1 MAMHSLL
8 ARQLRR
14 LLPPELR
21 TDPAIARLLEAVDE
35 AYRQSD
41 TDRVLLERSLDLSSR
56 ELLQANEELRASER
70 VLAAGLVDRTAEL
83 ERALQSLAQEM
94 GERLQAQEALTREE
108 TKFRLFIEKLPAVSY
123 VAAPGSDGRWLFV
136 SPQIETL
143 LGYRPDE
150 WLADPRLWFSRLHPD
165 DAQMAIAEELRCIQ
179 ERDQFSLEYRLLTR
193 EGRAVWV
200 RDDAVFLPA
209 DVNEPERLQGV
220 IFDATERRLLAE
232 QLVQAQ
238 KVEAI
243 GQLAGGI
250 AHDFNNLLTAIT
262 GYAELLLHRLGDNH
276 RYARELTEILRASE
290 RATRVT
296 GKLLAFSRRQQ
307 LAPTDLNL
315 NTLLI
320 DLDNLLRR
328 LIGERIQLE
337 LSLAS
342 GPIMVR
348 AEPTQLEQVVMNLV
362 VNARDA
368 MSDGGLVRIG
378 TLPRRVESSGRGA
391 VAGLGAGDY
400 VELSVMDTGS
410 GMDAETRRR
419 LFEPFFTTKPVGQ
432 GTGLGLAMAY
442 GIVQQSGGTILVE
455 SEPGRGST
463 FRILLPLS
471 AVAGEPRTGRSGAL
485 SLPGGRE
492 CILLVEDDPAVRDFA
507 VSLLADLGYQVTAAS
522 DGVEARAIVEREGL
536 DGFQLLLTDVVMPRL
551 GGAEL
556 AQALRESKPDLPILF
571 VSGSVRNDA
580 QVAALLG
587 PRCLYLQKPFA
598 PAVLAAA
605 LRRLLDL

>member
-1 MAMHSLL
+1 MLHSLL
-8 ARQLRR
+8 ERQLRR
-14 LLPPELR
+14 LLTPALR
-21 TDPAIARLLEAVDE
+21 ADPAVAEFLIAVDA

-56 ELLQANEELRASER
+56 ELMQANEELRTSER
-70 VLAAGLVDRTAEL
+70 VLSAGLVDRTVEL
-83 ERALQSLAQEM
+83 ERALKSLAQEM
-94 GERLQAQEALTREE
+94 GERLHAQEALTREE
-108 TKFRLFIEKLPAVSY
+108 AKFRLFIEKLPAVSY
-123 VAAPGSDGRWLFV
+123 VAESGEEGRWLFV

-143 LGYRPDE
+143 LGYAQGE
-150 WLADPRLWFSRLHPD
+150 WLADPRLWFTRLHPD
-165 DAQMAIAEELRCIQ
+165 DAQAVLVEELRCIR
-179 ERDQFSLEYRLLTR
+179 ERNQFSLEYRLLTR
-193 EGRAVWV
+193 EDRTVWV
-200 RDDAVFLPA
+200 RDDAVFLPGDA
-209 DVNEPERLQGV
+209 TDPDRLQGV
-220 IFDATERRLLAE
+220 MFDVTERRLLSE
-232 QLVQAQ
+232 QLMQAQ

-276 RYARELTEILRASE
+276 RYARELTEILRAAE

-296 GKLLAFSRRQQ
+296 GKLLAFSRRQPLDPQ
-307 LAPTDLNL
+307 NLDLNA
-315 NTLLI
+315 LLI
-320 DLDNLLRR
+320 DLDHLLRR
-328 LIGERIQLE
+328 LIGERFELE

-348 AEPTQLEQVVMNLV
+348 AEPTQLEQVVLNLV

-368 MSDGGLVRIG
+368 MLDGGLVQI
-378 TLPRRVESSGRGA
+378 TTSPRRVEAAGRSA
-391 VAGLGAGDY
+391 VAGLPAGDY
-400 VELSVMDTGS
+400 VELSVRDSGS
-410 GMDAETRRR
+410 GMDAPTRRR

-442 GIVQQSGGTILVE
+442 GIVQQSGGTILVD
-455 SEPGRGST
+455 SEVGQGST
-463 FRILLPLS
+463 FRILLPHS
-471 AVAGEPRTGRSGAL
+471 GEEVETRPGRTGAL
-485 SLPGGRE
+485 ALPGGRE
-492 CILLVEDDPAVRDFA
+492 RILLVEDDPAVRDFA

-522 DGVEARAIVEREGL
+522 DGIEARAIVEREGL
-536 DGFQLLLTDVVMPRL
+536 DGYELLLTDVVMPRL

-556 AQALRESKPDLPILF
+556 AQELRERDPGLAVLF
-571 VSGSVRNDA
+571 VSGYARNDS

-605 LRRLLDL
+605 LRRLLDP

>member
-1 MAMHSLL
+1 MHSLL
-8 ARQLRR
+8 ERQLKR
-14 LLPPELR
+14 LLTPELR
-21 TDPAIARLLEAVDE
+21 ADPAVAAFLAAVDD

-41 TDRVLLERSLDLSSR
+41 TDRSMLERSLDLSSR
-56 ELLQANEELRASER
+56 ELLQANEELRSSQR
-70 VLAAGLVDRTAEL
+70 VLSAGLVDRTVEL
-83 ERALQSLAQEM
+83 ERALASLAQEM
-94 GERLQAQEALTREE
+94 EERLRAQEALTREE
-108 TKFRLFIEKLPAVSY
+108 ATFRLFIERLPAISY
-123 VAAPGSDGRWLFV
+123 IAEPGNEGRWLFV
-136 SPQIETL
+136 SPQIEAL
-143 LGYRPDE
+143 LGYRPEE
-150 WLADPRLWFSRLHPD
+150 WLEDPRLWFSRFHPD
-165 DAQMAIAEELRCIQ
+165 DRHVVMAEERRCIA
-179 ERDQFSLEYRLLTR
+179 ERDQFSLEYRLLAR
-193 EGRAVWV
+193 DGRVVWM

-209 DVNEPERLQGV
+209 DSAGPDRLLGV
-220 IFDATERRLLAE
+220 MFDVTERRLLAE

-276 RYARELTEILRASE
+276 RYARELTEILRAAE
-290 RATRVT
+290 RAARVT
-296 GKLLAFSRRQQ
+296 SKLLAFSRRQQ
-307 LAPTDLNL
+307 LDPRNLDLNA
-315 NTLLI
+315 LLI
-320 DLDNLLRR
+320 ELDNLLRR
-328 LIGERIQLE
+328 LIGERVQLE

-342 GPIMVR
+342 GPIIVR

-368 MSDGGLVRIG
+368 MSDGGLIRIA
-378 TLPRRVESSGRGA
+378 TAPRRVEVTGRSAVSGLR
-391 VAGLGAGDY
+391 AGDY

-455 SEPGRGST
+455 TELGQGSL
-463 FRILLPLS
+463 FRVLLPLS
-471 AVAGEPRTGRSGAL
+471 SKEGGAGPGPGGTLA
-485 SLPGGRE
+485 LPGGRE
-492 CILLVEDDPAVRDFA
+492 RILLVEDDPAVRDFA
-507 VSLLADLGYQVTAAS
+507 VTLLAGLGYQVTAAS
-522 DGVEARAIVEREGL
+522 DGIEARAIVEREGL

-556 AQALRESKPDLPILF
+556 AQELRALRGDLAVLF
-571 VSGSVRNDA
+571 VSGYARNDS

-587 PRCLYLQKPFA
+587 PHCLYLQKPFT

-605 LRRLLDL
+605 LRRLLDR

>member
-1 MAMHSLL
+1 MHSLL
-8 ARQLRR
+8 QRQLRR
-14 LLPPELR
+14 LLPPQHQA
-21 TDPAIARLLEAVDE
+21 DPEIARFLEAVDD

-41 TDRVLLERSLDLSSR
+41 TDRVLLERSLELSSR
-56 ELLQANEELRASER
+56 ELLQANEELRNSER
-70 VLAAGLVDRTAEL
+70 VLSAGLVDRTVEL
-83 ERALQSLAQEM
+83 ERALQSLSREM
-94 GERLQAQEALTREE
+94 GERLRAQEALTREE
-108 TKFRLFIEKLPAVSY
+108 TKFRRFIEKLPAVSY

-143 LGYRPDE
+143 LGYRPEE
-150 WLADPRLWFSRLHPD
+150 WLADPHLWFSRLHPD
-165 DAQMAIAEELRCIQ
+165 DAQLALAEELRCVR

-209 DVNEPERLQGV
+209 DDNEPDRLQGV
-220 IFDATERRLLAE
+220 IFDVTERRLLSE

-307 LAPTDLNL
+307 LDPSNLDLNA
-315 NTLLI
+315 LLI

-368 MSDGGLVRIG
+368 VSAGGLVRIA
-378 TLPRRVESSGRGA
+378 TSPRRVEASGRGA
-391 VAGLGAGDY
+391 VAGLGAGNY

-455 SEPGRGST
+455 SEPGQGST

-471 AVAGEPRTGRSGAL
+471 TVEAEARADRIGAL

-492 CILLVEDDPAVRDFA
+492 RILLVEDDPAVRDFA

-536 DGFQLLLTDVVMPRL
+536 AGFELLLTDVVMPRL
-551 GGAEL
+551 DGADL
-556 AQALRESKPDLPILF
+556 AHALRELHPDLAVLF
-571 VSGSVRNDA
+571 VSGYARNDA
-580 QVAALLG
+580 QVSALLG

-605 LRRLLDL
+605 IRRLLDS